1 MATEPN
7 DSTGSRCFSTPGI
20 RSWRQGILA
29 GNIAEMRINRLEFLL
44 NSPLSIILF
53 SLLATVPSPSSST
66 VQDLV
71 ASLFSSPNQQW
82 ACSRCTSA
90 ACGWKTTVMQQFC
103 LGLKRP
109 FSGRSWNGGLHSH
122 WKKVSSLLQMK
133 EQREKEKAEEN
144 NSYFGKDTLPLWQP
158 PLCLC
163 HIHTSNFWDETKHL
177 LSVQQRI
184 LAAEETLAPP
194 GHDGELWHEGR
205 L

>member
-1 MATEPN
+1 MDYTQN
-7 DSTGSRCFSTPGI
+7 LHF
-20 RSWRQGILA
+20 
-29 GNIAEMRINRLEFLL
+29 
-44 NSPLSIILF
+44 LF

-66 VQDLV
+66 VHDLF

-90 ACGWKTTVMQQFC
+90 ACGWKTTVMRQFC

-133 EQREKEKAEEN
+133 EQWEKERAEEN
-144 NSYFGKDTLPLWQP
+144 NSLIYFGKDTLPLWQP